1 MAADSTAYDA
11 VLKEVWHPDALEEQ
25 IYQENPLLENLE
37 RDLPIATMG
46 DKVVTPIHTG
56 RAGGYSAVPRTGSDA
71 LNAPTNQHLNQA
83 TFTWT
88 HHWFQIK
95 IETATVDETANKA
108 VAVASVVDTEMTGAM
123 DDVRK
128 QLTRQAFSNGDAL
141 IAKTTG
147 TATSATIALAPLSS
161 NGYGGMGFDAIQRGW
176 LYPDLKVDIGTTASE
191 ASIVADAVI
200 QSVAESS
207 SAPTITID
215 SSVTLSG
222 TTYVSVANARAGTT
236 AYELNGLPQIVGS
249 TTFGG
254 INPASVPVWQGAYV
268 NNPAT
273 AENLSLAKIYRL
285 SRKVFQKTGKRP
297 DWGLTSPEQYQN
309 AFTLLQNQ
317 VRYND
322 PNKIQTGIKGD
333 ALMVGDVALQQQPDC
348 PNGHFYTLRKEDL
361 FMVRNEK
368 PEWAPQKYSG
378 NSKILEWVQNTTRLQ
393 SALVYRVQLATKRRN
408 TAAAELNLT
417 QEG

>member
-25 IYQENPLLENLE
+25 LYQENPLLDNLE
-37 RDLPIATMG
+37 RELPIATHG
-46 DKVVTPIHTG
+46 DKVVTPVHTG
-56 RAGGYSAVPRTGSDA
+56 RSGGYSAVPRAGSDA
-71 LNAPTNQHLNQA
+71 LNSPDAQELNQA

-108 VAVASVVDTEMTGAM
+108 QAVASVVDTEMSGAM
-123 DDVRK
+123 DDIRK

-147 TATSATIALAPLSS
+147 TATSAEIELAPLASS
-161 NGYGGMGFDAIQRGW
+161 GYGGMGYDAIQRGW
-176 LYPDLKVDIGTTASE
+176 LYPGLSVDIGTTADE
-191 ASIVADAVI
+191 DSIVAGAII
-200 QSVAESS
+200 QSVEESS
-207 SAPTITID
+207 STPSITID

-222 TTYVSVANARAGTT
+222 TTYVSIADARSGTT

-249 TTFGG
+249 STFGG
-254 INPASVPVWQGAYV
+254 INPSSVPVWQGAYV

-273 AENLSLAKIYRL
+273 AENISLAKIYRL

-297 DWGLTSPEQYQN
+297 DWALTSTEQYQN
-309 AFTLLQNQ
+309 VFTLLQNQ

-348 PNGHFYTLRKEDL
+348 PNGHLYTLRKEDL
-361 FMVRNEK
+361 FMVRTEK
-368 PEWAPQKYSG
+368 PQWAPQKYAG
-378 NSKILEWVQNTTRLQ
+378 NSKVLEWVQGTTRLQ

-408 TAAAELNLT
+408 TSAAELNLT